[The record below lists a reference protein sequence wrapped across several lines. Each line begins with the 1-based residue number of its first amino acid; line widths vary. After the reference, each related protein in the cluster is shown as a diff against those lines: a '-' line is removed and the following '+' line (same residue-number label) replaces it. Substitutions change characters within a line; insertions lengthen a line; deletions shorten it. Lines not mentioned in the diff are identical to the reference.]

1 MSEGAS
7 TGIQKKTT
15 FPVITVFSGVGSGEY
30 GMGDYW
36 YMKNTAEHIL
46 EITKALSGGL
56 TINRRKLIASKSD
69 KDFKHPTRGSW
80 ITLMSPTELDFTIR
94 EEDGRLTTWDYRVKP
109 DYGTAIPVAEEASVK
124 AAESAVNDPY
134 AKKEDLQAHLKEIL
148 YLYRTYRGHFINL
161 QPLYVEA
168 KETINELR
176 EELSEEICSEN

>member
-30 GMGDYW
+30 GMGDLF

-46 EITKALSGGL
+46 EITTALSGGL

-80 ITLMSPTELDFTIR
+80 ITVMGPTELDFTIR
-94 EEDGRLTTWDYRVKP
+94 EEDGRLTTWDYRVRP
-109 DYGTAIPVAEEASVK
+109 EYGTERPAKEEESVN
-124 AAESAVNDPY
+124 AAESAVNDPC
-134 AKKEDLQAHLKEIL
+134 AKKEDLQAHMREIL
-148 YLYRTYRGHFINL
+148 YLYRTYRGHFVNL
-161 QPLYVEA
+161 RPLYVES
-168 KETINELR
+168 KETIKELR
-176 EELSEEICSEN
+176 EELSEEPCLEN